1 MQRQSDEWGLFS
13 ITARDISEVEGS
25 LPSSERQRGDAACRS
40 IQVIKVP
47 FIGTTPD
54 EFSDASPV
62 GQPPV
67 EIQGSLGRFKID
79 HPDPNK
85 VAFIMMQFGQ
95 TRAHTEITQEVR
107 TSLGMHGVE
116 GV

>member
-1 MQRQSDEWGLFS
+1 M
-13 ITARDISEVEGS
+13 IV
-25 LPSSERQRGDAACRS
+25 
-40 IQVIKVP
+40 VP

-54 EFSDASPV
+54 EFSDVSPV

-67 EIQGSLGRFKID
+67 EIQESLGRFKID

-95 TRAHTEITQEVR
+95 TRAHTEITQAVR
-107 TSLGMHGVE
+107 TSLGMHGIE
-116 GV
+116 GVRAADKRYHEHAFFDVLTYLHGCAMGMAS